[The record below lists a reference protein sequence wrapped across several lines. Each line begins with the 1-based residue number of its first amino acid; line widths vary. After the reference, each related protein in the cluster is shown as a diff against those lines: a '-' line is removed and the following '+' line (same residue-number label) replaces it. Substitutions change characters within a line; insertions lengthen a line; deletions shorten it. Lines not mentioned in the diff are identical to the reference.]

1 MAKFKD
7 FHSSFKDSYSSSRTG
22 WGCFFTFIGT
32 IFGIAAIISK
42 LIGESDSSWWWILA
56 PFWIPLAFVI
66 VILLVTGVAILNKE
80 LRK

>member
-7 FHSSFKDSYSSSRTG
+7 FYSLFKDSRPSSRTG

-32 IFGIAAIISK
+32 IFGVAAIISK
-42 LIGESDSSWWWILA
+42 VIGESDSSWWWILA
-56 PFWIPLAFVI
+56 PFWIPLTFFI
-66 VILLVTGVAILNKE
+66 VMFLATGVAILYKE